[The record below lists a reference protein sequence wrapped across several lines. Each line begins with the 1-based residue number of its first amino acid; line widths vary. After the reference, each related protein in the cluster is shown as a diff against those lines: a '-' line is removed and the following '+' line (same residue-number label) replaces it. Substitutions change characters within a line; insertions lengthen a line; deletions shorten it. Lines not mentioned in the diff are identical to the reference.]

1 MKITKYPSLGNPVNL
16 FNLCNK
22 ILIFGFH
29 TVCERRN
36 DTVGFLVTA
45 QLRLRLHRGI
55 ICHLNGN
62 FVGFQNMYDFKR
74 SDH

>member
-1 MKITKYPSLGNPVNL
+1 MVVKIEI
-16 FNLCNK
+16 
-22 ILIFGFH
+22 ILRYIQYARGEM
-29 TVCERRN
+29 TQLV
-36 DTVGFLVTA
+36 LVTA